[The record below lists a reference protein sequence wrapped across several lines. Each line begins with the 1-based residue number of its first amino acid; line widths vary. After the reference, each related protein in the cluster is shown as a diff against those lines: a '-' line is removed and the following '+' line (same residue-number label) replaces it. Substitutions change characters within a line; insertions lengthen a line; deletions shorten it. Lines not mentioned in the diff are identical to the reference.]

1 MHQGSVKRVAA
12 SASLLVA
19 LSRSTGELLPLMPAS
34 PPYSMLLQ
42 HVAHDILHNTLLV
55 WSATWLVWRVICE
68 VQLRLRSTVGD
79 CREGSGLP
87 PLARREGQDG
97 SGQLSSNGDWPGDPR
112 ERLAAAHAIS
122 DTSSQ
127 HDHTFS
133 PPDSRTHSLRD
144 YAHPLPPVGEG
155 HDEREHSGALD
166 GSLQP
171 NGDPQGS
178 GAA

>member
-1 MHQGSVKRVAA
+1 MCG
-12 SASLLVA
+12 
-19 LSRSTGELLPLMPAS
+19 
-34 PPYSMLLQ
+34 
-42 HVAHDILHNTLLV
+42 
-55 WSATWLVWRVICE
+55 
-68 VQLRLRSTVGD
+68 

-97 SGQLSSNGDWPGDPR
+97 SGQLSSNGDWPQDVR

-127 HDHTFS
+127 HDHAFS

-166 GSLQP
+166 SSQQP

-178 GAA
+178 SAA

>member
-1 MHQGSVKRVAA
+1 MLEWCVTH
-12 SASLLVA
+12 LV
-19 LSRSTGELLPLMPAS
+19 R
-34 PPYSMLLQ
+34 
-42 HVAHDILHNTLLV
+42 D
-55 WSATWLVWRVICE
+55 VISK
-68 VQLRLRSTVGD
+68 VQLRLMRTVCG

-127 HDHTFS
+127 HDHAFS

-155 HDEREHSGALD
+155 HDEREHSGTHD